1 MADEYVSAPV
11 CVVKIDR
18 SARLI
23 PRMSAAQPSG
33 SLELVSSPNARINRH
48 SQSTDAL
55 RGILHPRQNE
65 IDLSQYANASGVGH
79 AGELGSFRIFNAA
92 PRCVKHADLDRP
104 DEAILRTYCG
114 HKFAVLRSRQ
124 PVSNNLLPGS
134 ARPMSM

>member
-11 CVVKIDR
+11 CVAEIDR

-48 SQSTDAL
+48 SQSTSAL

-65 IDLSQYANASGVGH
+65 IDLSLYASAGGVGH
-79 AGELGSFRIFNAA
+79 AGELGSFQTFSASA
-92 PRCVKHADLDRP
+92 SVA
-104 DEAILRTYCG
+104 
-114 HKFAVLRSRQ
+114 SRQ
-124 PVSNNLLPGS
+124 
-134 ARPMSM
+134 